1 MLRYFENLGR
11 GVVSRES
18 CAFSTRDER
27 PARPQPRSVEGRG
40 PARAALPGAQCAAP
54 PVAPPSVLAK
64 TEPGGR
70 LMTDFRSS
78 NELEATVHR
87 LAARTRLSLA
97 NCRRLRAPDRALSA
111 HGARRSQLARS
122 TGRKST
128 ACFKEGTPRVGV
140 RFAHPSQPCACV
152 VRTRVLLRFG
162 GLGAEIILSN
172 V

>member
-1 MLRYFENLGR
+1 MCPSVLRYFENLRR

-18 CAFSTRDER
+18 CPFSTRDER

-78 NELEATVHR
+78 NELEATIHR

-97 NCRRLRAPDRALSA
+97 NCRRLRAPDRALCT
-111 HGARRSQLARS
+111 HGARRRSQLARS

-128 ACFKEGTPRVGV
+128 VSKKERPVSV
-140 RFAHPSQPCACV
+140 SDSLIPPSP
-152 VRTRVLLRFG
+152 VLVL
-162 GLGAEIILSN
+162 
-172 V
+172 